1 MIVLF
6 SVFFSGIGKLW
17 PPLGPKDSAAE
28 VTDFLV
34 TENVWVRLGIAGS
47 MLVAALA
54 LPFHAAIVLRIRR
67 VEGQFGMLSLTQLLA
82 AAVFT
87 PAFIFSLIA
96 LATAAFRP
104 SERGAEITQAF
115 NDMFWLWFIGIV
127 GTLVVQ
133 NTTLAI
139 ASFIDTTEPTTFPR
153 WYGYLNIWVMMLS
166 LPGCV
171 VVMMNDGPLA
181 WNGVFAFYIPGLAL
195 VTWMIVTSVVI
206 SRSITAQEAAER
218 HAATAQ

>member
-6 SVFFSGIGKLW
+6 SVFFSVIGKLW
-17 PPLGPKDSAAE
+17 PPPGPRDTAGE
-28 VTDFLV
+28 VTQFLV
-34 TENVWVRLGIAGS
+34 DENLWVRLGIAGS

-67 VEGQFGMLSLTQLLA
+67 VEGQFGMLSMTQLLA

-104 SERGAEITQAF
+104 SERGIEITQAF

-139 ASFIDTTEPTTFPR
+139 ASFVDTTEPSTFPR

-195 VTWMIVTSVVI
+195 VTWMITTSVVI

-218 HAATAQ
+218 QAVAAE

>member
-1 MIVLF
+1 
-6 SVFFSGIGKLW
+6 
-17 PPLGPKDSAAE
+17 
-28 VTDFLV
+28 
-34 TENVWVRLGIAGS
+34 
-47 MLVAALA
+47 
-54 LPFHAAIVLRIRR
+54 
-67 VEGQFGMLSLTQLLA
+67 MLSLTQLLA

-181 WNGVFAFYIPGLAL
+181 WNGVFAFYIPGAAL
-195 VTWMIVTSVVI
+195 TVWMFTTTYVLLRGIK
-206 SRSITAQEAAER
+206 AQQRAEAP
-218 HAATAQ
+218 

>member
-139 ASFIDTTEPTTFPR
+139 ASFIDTTEPATFPR

-206 SRSITAQEAAER
+206 SRSITAQQAAER
-218 HAATAQ
+218 YAATAQ